1 MKNSIK
7 AFIIIAAV
15 TIKVTGLNAQ
25 STAVEKGIYLTEH
38 DYKTHHVSYN
48 LGSQDKWTL
57 NEFLNGKNVSLV
69 YQGKEVK
76 LAKSDI
82 FGYRI
87 NGHNFRFYNNEAYA
101 IMDTAGFL
109 LYSKQTLTQQGKGYK
124 PVEQFYFSVNAAQ
137 PVMELTVR
145 NLWNSFPKQPDFRY
159 SIQSNF
165 NGDADLL
172 SYDKAL
178 GEYKIKYLF
187 FKERQAVSTQ
197 AKF

>member
-7 AFIIIAAV
+7 AFIVIAAV
-15 TIKVTGLNAQ
+15 TIKVASVNAQ
-25 STAVEKGIYLTEH
+25 SSEVEKGIYLTEQ

-48 LGSQDKWTL
+48 LSRQDKLIL

-69 YQGKEVK
+69 YQGKKVK

-82 FGYRI
+82 FGYR
-87 NGHNFRFYNNEAYA
+87 NDGHDFRFYNNEAYA

-109 LYSKQTLTQQGKGYK
+109 LYSKQKLTQQGKGYK
-124 PVEQFYFSVNAAQ
+124 PVEQFYFSVNGAQ

-165 NGDADLL
+165 NGDAELL
-172 SYDKAL
+172 SYDKVL

-187 FKERQAVSTQ
+187 FKEKQTVSTQ

>member
-7 AFIIIAAV
+7 AFIAIAAI

-25 STAVEKGIYLTEH
+25 SPETGKGIYLTEH
-38 DYKTHHVSYN
+38 DYKKHHLSYN
-48 LGSQDKWTL
+48 LSSQDKLTL

-69 YQGKEVK
+69 YQGKKVK
-76 LAKSDI
+76 LAKNDI

-87 NGHNFRFYNNEAYA
+87 NGHDFRFYNNEAYA

-109 LYSKQTLTQQGKGYK
+109 IYSKQTLTQQGKDYK
-124 PVEQFYFSVNAAQ
+124 PVEQFYFSVNAGQ
-137 PVMELTVR
+137 PVMQLTVR

-165 NGDADLL
+165 NNDADLL
-172 SYDKAL
+172 SYDNAL
-178 GEYKIKYLF
+178 GEYKLKYLF
-187 FKERQAVSTQ
+187 FKEKQAVNTQ

>member
-15 TIKVTGLNAQ
+15 TIKVAGLNAQ
-25 STAVEKGIYLTEH
+25 TPETGKGIYLTEQ
-38 DYKTHHVSYN
+38 DYKTHHLSYN
-48 LGSQDKWTL
+48 LSSQDKLTL
-57 NEFLNGKNVSLV
+57 NEFLNGKNVSLI
-69 YQGKEVK
+69 YQGKKMK

-87 NGHNFRFYNNEAYA
+87 NGHDFRFYNNEAYA

-109 LYSKQTLTQQGKGYK
+109 LYSKQALTQQGKGYK
-124 PVEQFYFSVNAAQ
+124 PVEQFYFSVNTAQ
-137 PVMELTVR
+137 PVIELTVR

-172 SYDKAL
+172 TYDKAL

-187 FKERQAVSTQ
+187 FKEKQAVSTQ
-197 AKF
+197 VKF